1 MVFCVCRRA
10 HCILLIYEWL
20 SCTSSFVLMLRWKCH
35 EEISLLWK
43 CARRHVMFHPCTEG
57 ILTGYGHASS
67 CELSQGLEKT
77 IGMFLIALIPA
88 ASLRSVLVSCN
99 LPESIHSNFCCN
111 YVFLCASRLKIYRQ
125 LMPDYCWT
133 EFPEP
138 PMIYNCRAVL
148 LWCNVQN
155 CL

>member
-1 MVFCVCRRA
+1 
-10 HCILLIYEWL
+10 
-20 SCTSSFVLMLRWKCH
+20 
-35 EEISLLWK
+35 
-43 CARRHVMFHPCTEG
+43 MFHPCTEG

>member
-35 EEISLLWK
+35 LLWK
-43 CARRHVMFHPCTEG
+43 CAGRHVMLHPCTEV
-57 ILTGYGHASS
+57 ILTGYAHASS
-67 CELSQGLEKT
+67 CELSQGLQKPLVC
-77 IGMFLIALIPA
+77 FSVPWFQHL
-88 ASLRSVLVSCN
+88 SLRSAMVSCN
-99 LPESIHSNFCCN
+99 FPESTQSNSCCN
-111 YVFLCASRLKIYRQ
+111 YVFVCAASCLKIYRR
-125 LMPDYCWT
+125 LMPDCCWT